1 MNVSAVVLKTLI
13 RRRLLARVVK
23 DDKAF
28 QATYD
33 QLRDAYTRAFDE
45 RSRAALAAALE
56 RIRNLPAADFG
67 AADETAIMAALEREL
82 GPEALQAV
90 LRGPVLNLSEVLF
103 RIGAR
108 EVGVAAG
115 VDIAF
120 GRPDLDTLDIVGRSN
135 LYWIGNSWNTYVE
148 GLFRGALQ
156 DYFREGMT
164 RAQLTERFA
173 TDFAGLSDRGIVYYE
188 LLADHTA
195 TRTREMGRV
204 TGYERAAV
212 EYVQVRARLDERTTE
227 ICRHLHGRVIAV
239 NRLSAQRAEYLA
251 AAERKDTEAAKRA
264 WTMHGDARA
273 FATIPTDQL
282 PAGTAGPPYHFRCR
296 TITVMWVAPA
306 EPARL
311 EHGPEIGAAARREV
325 EALTAEE
332 HRNFVNDTRA
342 QAEKLKYREE
352 DFAQDVRKR
361 SRVRL
366 RKHAQSEF
374 GLNTPEDYLA
384 KARAIVAGAQRVFV
398 EPYKDQGL
406 QYSFWNRQEKGY
418 VVVDRSGE
426 IRGCF
431 GHRKPGGMDQCLKNS
446 LQKYQTEIT
455 SVAGSAS

>member
-1 MNVSAVVLKTLI
+1 MNVDAVLLKTLI

-45 RSRAALAAALE
+45 RSRAALAAALD
-56 RIRNLPAADFG
+56 RIRSLPAADFG
-67 AADETAIMAALEREL
+67 PADEAAIVAALEREL

-103 RIGAR
+103 RLGAR

-120 GRPDLDTLDIVGRSN
+120 GRPDLDTLDIVGRAN

-148 GLFRGALQ
+148 GIFRGALQ
-156 DYFREGMT
+156 DYFQEGMT

-173 TDFAGLSDRGIVYYE
+173 KDFAGLSDRGIVYYE

-251 AAERKDTEAAKRA
+251 AVERKNTEAAKRA
-264 WTMHGDARA
+264 WTMHGDAAA

-352 DFAQDVRKR
+352 DFKSDLLKA
-361 SRVRL
+361 RVA
-366 RKHAQSEF
+366 KHAERDF
-374 GLNTPEDYLA
+374 GISTAEDYLA
-384 KARAIVAGAQRVFV
+384 KARAIVGGADRVFV
-398 EPYKDQGL
+398 GPYKDQGL
-406 QYSFWNRQEKGY
+406 QYSFWSRNEKGY
-418 VVVDRSGE
+418 VVVDRAGE

-431 GHRKPGGMDQCLKNS
+431 GHPKPGGNEQCLKS
-446 LQKYQTEIT
+446 RLSKYLTEIT
-455 SVAGSAS
+455 SAT